1 MGGSK
6 TFLNL
11 TSKKKRE
18 RERVHRLGTVTWWTL
33 IPVLEKSGV
42 GGAGAGGRVMEGERR
57 GWTGEVF
64 RS

>member
-42 GGAGAGGRVMEGERR
+42 GGGRSWWQGDGGGKERVDWR
-57 GWTGEVF
+57 GV
-64 RS
+64 